1 MKTLKYMLES
11 SLLDNVIS
19 EASLLDNAISEASLL
34 DIDGTMEE
42 GDKYEKDIKEF
53 FDEINKH
60 LKNVKLWN
68 IERPKFINK
77 EWVSFGFKVPMNETM
92 FKLIKK
98 PLNLKS
104 YTIEDLYIDIS
115 VLWDHFGGE
124 ATCHIELMSKY
135 TVGSPIMVRYSG
147 KKFEPNFDAKTIDPL
162 DDKFMINK
170 MLKPAINNIFKP
182 ALKNVDTLIEFMTTN
197 FD

>member
-1 MKTLKYMLES
+1 MKSLKYMLES
-11 SLLDNVIS
+11 
-19 EASLLDNAISEASLL
+19 SLLDNAISEASLL

-53 FDEINKH
+53 FNEINKH

-68 IERPKFINK
+68 IKRPKFNEI
-77 EWVSFGFKVPMNETM
+77 EWVCFDFNVPMNETM

-104 YTIEDLYIDIS
+104 YTIEDLYINIS
-115 VLWDHFGGE
+115 VLWDRFEGE
-124 ATCHIELMSKY
+124 AKCRIELMLKY
-135 TVGSPIMVRYSG
+135 IVGSPIMVRYSG
-147 KKFEPNFDAKTIDPL
+147 KKFEPNFDAKTPDPL

-170 MLKPAINNIFKP
+170 MLKPAIKNIFKP